1 MTDMEKFAEEVAQMS
16 FETSMEELE
25 KLVQELEQ
33 GGTDLDRSLEIYE
46 RAVILRDHCKAI
58 LDDGQRRIQKIIEA
72 ADGIRTEDFGSERS
86 RFEMPQRHP
95 GRFRP
100 FLRGPVQ
107 VGGFEIGI
115 RECEPEGSAEGA
127 GVQFA
132 GVERPES
139 VPESDEQD
147 IDRVVAAGGLPEV
160 VQTLGLLQEDLVQ
173 PLPADTDVLRAVHDL
188 GDHVHG
194 IQGEAAGID
203 EAVEIQILEAEP
215 VPSVLRYVHQEAD
228 GIAGRYQRLPDGAVS
243 LLELM
248 DLVGV
253 AVLVDDVVERV
264 RSDGH
269 HLHVPA
275 IGVEQGGAHG
285 LPAQQVEI
293 GVDYP
298 EDLRVLATC
307 AHLLDHVLHVV
318 AGVRYQYL
326 RRLPVQELSVDPR
339 VGDTLHEQI
348 GPVVDGALHR
358 YLVADVVVGQEIA
371 HRSTS
376 APLRCPTCHG

>member
-1 MTDMEKFAEEVAQMS
+1 
-16 FETSMEELE
+16 
-25 KLVQELEQ
+25 
-33 GGTDLDRSLEIYE
+33 
-46 RAVILRDHCKAI
+46 
-58 LDDGQRRIQKIIEA
+58 
-72 ADGIRTEDFGSERS
+72 
-86 RFEMPQRHP
+86 
-95 GRFRP
+95 
-100 FLRGPVQ
+100 
-107 VGGFEIGI
+107 
-115 RECEPEGSAEGA
+115 
-127 GVQFA
+127 
-132 GVERPES
+132 
-139 VPESDEQD
+139 
-147 IDRVVAAGGLPEV
+147 
-160 VQTLGLLQEDLVQ
+160 
-173 PLPADTDVLRAVHDL
+173 
-188 GDHVHG
+188 
-194 IQGEAAGID
+194 
-203 EAVEIQILEAEP
+203 
-215 VPSVLRYVHQEAD
+215 
-228 GIAGRYQRLPDGAVS
+228 
-243 LLELM
+243 M

-371 HRSTS
+371 HQSTS